1 MLKKRQSCDRGLLG
15 CTVGYLI
22 CPRWSTYLPIPR
34 EEVMLAL
41 ISPLVERALITLTAA
56 VILLTLSD
64 GNGLLL
70 IGLLQLTALTAQ
82 LLIARRT
89 GRQPQSILVLVAP
102 LVLITALLGAIMLR
116 ANSAT
121 LILIGMLSAIAGI
134 IPASIAIWQKH
145 PVH

>member
-1 MLKKRQSCDRGLLG
+1 
-15 CTVGYLI
+15 
-22 CPRWSTYLPIPR
+22 
-34 EEVMLAL
+34 MLAL

-116 ANSAT
+116 ANSET
-121 LILIGMLSAIAGI
+121 LIMIGMLSAIAGI

-145 PVH
+145 PVR